1 MLKRLAAGLVAGL
14 LLTVLAPA
22 AALAIDIDVNGRA
35 VVPEAPAVMEKGRVL
50 VPVRAV
56 FTALGAT
63 LHWDAVNSTVYAG
76 KDNTL
81 VVMKV
86 GEQRAAVND
95 RSVYLEVPPRIMYG
109 RVLVPLRFLSEALGC
124 QVSWDGKTQTVKID
138 EVKPVTGTT
147 GETTASQ
154 AEAGLTEAEKQA
166 NVLKTRFGSIDGFSD
181 FAISFEPSDSVVN
194 VIIDLKDREA
204 ANKWNALASG
214 IRRDYLDSVLEL
226 MREWYPQS
234 AINVKVQLVSYRYVT
249 NTNDIKG
256 NEEKITWEPGKGW
269 YVKKTEYFGS
279 GVYMNSPLM
288 KTINPFN

>member
-63 LHWDAVNSTVYAG
+63 LHWDAANSTVYAG
-76 KDNTL
+76 KGNTL
-81 VVMKV
+81 VVMKI
-86 GEQRAAVND
+86 GEQRATVND
-95 RSVYLEVPPRIMYG
+95 RSVYLEVAPRIMYG

-138 EVKPVTGTT
+138 EVKPVAGTT
-147 GETTASQ
+147 TETTASQ
-154 AEAGLTEAEKQA
+154 TDAGLTEAEKQA

-204 ANKWNALASG
+204 ANKWNALPTD
-214 IRRDYLDSVLEL
+214 IRRGYLDSILEII
-226 MREWYPQS
+226 RDWYPK
-234 AINVKVQLVSYRYVT
+234 ANVTIKVRLISYRYVSLVS
-249 NTNDIKG
+249 DIKT
-256 NEEKITWEPGKGW
+256 NEQKIRFETGKGW
-269 YVKKTEYFGS
+269 YVSSTEYFGS
-279 GVYMNSPLM
+279 AVYSQDPLM
-288 KTINPFN
+288 KVVNPMG

>member
-138 EVKPVTGTT
+138 EVKPA
-147 GETTASQ
+147 ETNGQTSASP
-154 AEAGLTEAEKQA
+154 AEEGLTEAERQA
-166 NVLKTRFGSIDGFSD
+166 SVLKNRFGSVEGFSE
-181 FAISFEPSDSVVN
+181 FTISIEPLDSVVN
-194 VIIDLKDREA
+194 VTIDLKDREA

-214 IRRDYLDSVLEL
+214 IRRDYLDSMLEL

-249 NTNDIKG
+249 NANDIKG
-256 NEEKITWEPGKGW
+256 NEQKITWESGKGW

-279 GVYMNSPLM
+279 GVYMNNPLM
-288 KTINPFN
+288 KTVNPFN